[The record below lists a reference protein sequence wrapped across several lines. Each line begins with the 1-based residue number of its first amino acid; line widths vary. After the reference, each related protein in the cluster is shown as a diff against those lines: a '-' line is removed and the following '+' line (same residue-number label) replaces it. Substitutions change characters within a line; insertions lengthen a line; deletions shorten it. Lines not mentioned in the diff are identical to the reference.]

1 MELYRL
7 KERASMIKEI
17 SWDERD
23 WLDEVYGW
31 VKVQSEQT
39 RARGFQAAPKVVK
52 LKAKYR

>member
-17 SWDERD
+17 SWDEKE
-23 WLDEVYGW
+23 WINEVYGW
-31 VKVQSEQT
+31 VKAQSEQNKG
-39 RARGFQAAPKVVK
+39 RGFQAAPKVVK